1 MKAAARKQLTAL
13 IAAANSLTGKRFSLL
28 VASSLVATTA
38 IIAAAA
44 NSGTDN
50 GPLAA
55 LIGRSLAAER
65 TPVAPEAAATPE
77 AEFEP
82 EASPAPVS
90 SAAPE
95 PLAAPEAAPAPEEEA
110 GEEAEPTPTKPEETA
125 PEPGPI
131 QHVFVVSVASSGYD
145 AAFGSAPQMPYLA
158 NTLRPQGLLLSE
170 YKLLEQ
176 TALPNS
182 IATISGQPPNPQTK
196 EDCPIYSDFPAGAK
210 ANSRGIISA
219 GGCIYPVESVTFS
232 DQLIGARLKWHAY
245 MESMVDAA
253 GKPDSCVAPAEANS
267 PNPTPVTGGYAA
279 KLNPF
284 VYFHSLLDLG
294 DCNEN
299 DVPLSELE
307 KDLKKIETTANFNY
321 ISPNLCSVGISGQC
335 PAGTPDGAAAADAFL
350 STWVP
355 KILASPAYKKDG
367 LLIVNFGQVNTAA
380 PVDPAAPP
388 PATDPLKVGALVLSS
403 TVAPGATDA
412 VPYDPYSLLRTFGDL
427 FNLSALGNAAGAKV
441 KSLAPVL
448 VASETAAGD

>member
-1 MKAAARKQLTAL
+1 MKAAARKQLAAL

-44 NSGTDN
+44 TNSTDN

-65 TPVAPEAAATPE
+65 TPVAPEPAETPE
-77 AEFEP
+77 P
-82 EASPAPVS
+82 ELGSGSSPAPIS
-90 SAAPE
+90 SPAPE
-95 PLAAPEAAPAPEEEA
+95 PLAAPEPAPAPEETPS
-110 GEEAEPTPTKPEETA
+110 EEPEPTPAQPEETT

-131 QHVFVVSVASSGYD
+131 QHVFVVSVASSGYE
-145 AAFGSAPQMPYLA
+145 AAFGSGSQMPYLA
-158 NTLRPQGLLLSE
+158 NTLRPQALLLSE

-196 EDCPIYSDFPAGAK
+196 EDCPVYSEFPAGTK
-210 ANSRGIISA
+210 ANSRGIVST
-219 GGCIYPVESVTFS
+219 GGCLYPVETVTFS

-245 MESMVDAA
+245 MEGMADEA
-253 GKPDSCVAPAEANS
+253 GQPDSCVQPEPNAPDV
-267 PNPTPVTGGYAA
+267 PTTGGYAA

-294 DCNEN
+294 DCTEN

-307 KDLKKIETTANFNY
+307 KDLKKVETTANFNY
-321 ISPNLCSVGISGQC
+321 ISPNLCSAGISGQC
-335 PAGTPDGAAAADAFL
+335 PAGAPEGAAAADAFL

-355 KILASPAYKKDG
+355 KILASPAYKQDG

-380 PVDPAAPP
+380 PVDPAVPP
-388 PATDPLKVGALVLSS
+388 PATDPLKVGALVLSRF
-403 TVAPGATDA
+403 VAPGATDA
-412 VPYDPYSLLRTFGDL
+412 VPYDPYALLRTFEDL
-427 FNLSALGNAAGAKV
+427 FNLSALGNAAGTKV

-448 VASETAAGD
+448 VSSGETAAGD